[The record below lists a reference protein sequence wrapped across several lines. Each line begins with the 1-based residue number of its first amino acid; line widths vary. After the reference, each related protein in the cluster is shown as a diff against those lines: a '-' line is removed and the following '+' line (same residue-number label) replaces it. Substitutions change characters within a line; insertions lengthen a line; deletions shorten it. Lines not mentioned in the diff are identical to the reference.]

1 MESQETTVSRF
12 TLSFSALRCWL
23 SWNDKLQVW
32 PAFNSWL
39 EIFLLGAGTREILVL
54 KYAGVTLVDPSNQ
67 KEILTQQKRKTG
79 PIATLA
85 LLFQGLRYTVART
98 DTNNHHHRSSTATP
112 TLSRGS
118 PELRKS
124 GLNPKTISHLPN
136 SGFIVL
142 FSPNSNTKS
151 HNYRQSQKCRHMNF
165 LVWELPNLHELNW
178 ILIPVTNV

>member
-1 MESQETTVSRF
+1 MESQETTVPRF
-12 TLSFSALRCWL
+12 TLSFSALRCWP

-39 EIFLLGAGTREILVL
+39 EIFPSKCWHTGNSCFEN
-54 KYAGVTLVDPSNQ
+54 AGVTLVDPSNQ
-67 KEILTQQKRKTG
+67 KEILIQQKCKTG
-79 PIATLA
+79 SIATLA
-85 LLFQGLRYTVART
+85 LLFRGLRYTVTCT
-98 DTNNHHHRSSTATP
+98 DTNNHHHHSSTATP
-112 TLSRGS
+112 TLSSSS
-118 PELRKS
+118 PELRNS
-124 GLNPKTISHLPN
+124 GLSPKSIPHIPN

-151 HNYRQSQKCRHMNF
+151 QNYRQSQKRGHMNF